1 MARPSGNRKEARL
14 SVSLDSQ
21 TYAQLCALAR
31 RSDVSAAWMIRRAIN
46 ELIQRSAHPD
56 ETLELPLPPRQ
67 FARHAS

>member
-21 TYAQLCALAR
+21 TYAQLRALAQ
-31 RSDVSAAWMIRRAIN
+31 RSGVSIAWMMRHAVT

-67 FARHAS
+67 LHRPTP